1 MWRILSVGVFVSL
14 QWSVVLIC
22 VLMRLHLTGA
32 ASCLFYFEGK
42 ATRLPVDFGNCRQ
55 ISDLKFP
62 VSLKPL
68 NTKNIKTSTM
78 LLQHLNVNVVFFNFE
93 CEQKSN
99 VAVVTFII
107 IFTLCRFCR
116 NFLKAGTPER
126 SSGSTSS
133 RNTDAVQ
140 NKTQS
145 VLSFFI
151 YLSSKFQNKLSV
163 KRRSLTAGSSGTF
176 QLPKNKYLVFP
187 LFFFLIFKYWSV

>member
-78 LLQHLNVNVVFFNFE
+78 LLQHLNVNVVFFLILSVN
-93 CEQKSN
+93 KSQMS
-99 VAVVTFII
+99 
-107 IFTLCRFCR
+107 LLWHLLL
-116 NFLKAGTPER
+116 FLPSAGSAE
-126 SSGSTSS
+126 TSS
-133 RNTDAVQ
+133 KLEPLKDPQVLQVPETR
-140 NKTQS
+140 TQS
-145 VLSFFI
+145 KIKHSLYFHFSFICRQNFKTN
-151 YLSSKFQNKLSV
+151 YLWRGVHWQQGAVGRFSFQKIN
-163 KRRSLTAGSSGTF
+163 
-176 QLPKNKYLVFP
+176 
-187 LFFFLIFKYWSV
+187 I